1 MSSLADISSQLNKVE
16 LKGMDHRTDDLLNSS
31 NILNKDVNISIWGA

>member
-16 LKGMDHRTDDLLNSS
+16 LQEQMDPKRDLLGGHSS
-31 NILNKDVNISIWGA
+31 NILNKDGIS